1 MALSST
7 VFNFV
12 VELADVDRGVYETL
26 DVKVA
31 QHPSETAE
39 YMLVRVLAYCL
50 EYGEGIEMTRGLSTT
65 DEPAIWIKDPTG
77 RLTAWIDVG
86 APAADRLHKAS
97 KLCDRVAV
105 YTHKELRHY
114 LPLLAGQRIHKREEI
129 PIYAFDRAF
138 IDGIVPLLERRTKM
152 SLSVTERHLYVE
164 LQGAHFTCELVPV
177 AIPAA

>member
-1 MALSST
+1 MALSAT

-86 APAADRLHKAS
+86 APAAERLHKAS

-114 LPLLAGQRIHKREEI
+114 LPQLAGQKIHKREDI

-138 IDGIVPLLERRTKM
+138 VDGIVPLVERRTKL

-164 LQGAHFTCELVPV
+164 LQGSHFTCELEPV

>member
-1 MALSST
+1 MALTAT

-50 EYGEGIEMTRGLSTT
+50 EYAEGIEMTRGLSTT

-77 RLTAWIDVG
+77 RLMVWIDVG
-86 APAADRLHKAS
+86 APAAERLHKAS

-105 YTHKELRHY
+105 YTHKELRQY
-114 LPLLAGQRIHKREEI
+114 LPQLAGQKIHKREAI

-138 IDGIVPLLERRTKM
+138 VDGIVPLLDRRTKM
-152 SLSVTERHLYVE
+152 SLSVTERHLYLDVA
-164 LQGAHFTCELVPV
+164 GTTFSCELLPV
-177 AIPAA
+177 AIP

>member
-1 MALSST
+1 MALTAT

-50 EYGEGIEMTRGLSTT
+50 EYTEGIEMTRGLSTT
-65 DEPAIWIKDPTG
+65 DEPAVWVRDATG

-86 APAADRLHKAS
+86 APGADRLHKAS

-114 LPLLAGQRIHKREEI
+114 LPQLAGQKIHKREEI
-129 PIYAFDRAF
+129 PIYAFDRDF
-138 IDGIVPLLERRTKM
+138 IDGIVPLVERRTKL
-152 SLSVTERHLYVE
+152 SLSVTERHLY
-164 LQGAHFTCELVPV
+164 LDIAGRTFSCELEPV
-177 AIPAA
+177 AIPE